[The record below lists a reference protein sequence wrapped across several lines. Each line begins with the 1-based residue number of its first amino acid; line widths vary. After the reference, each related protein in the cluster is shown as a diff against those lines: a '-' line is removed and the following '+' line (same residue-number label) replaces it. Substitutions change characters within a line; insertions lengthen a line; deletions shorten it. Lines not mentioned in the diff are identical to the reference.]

1 MILSRSA
8 ISAIALATCC
18 AAAPAGAFELASPS
32 IRAGGTISAEQVFQG
47 FGCTGG
53 NHSPALSWRG
63 APAGTRSY
71 ALTVYDPDAPTG
83 SGWWHWVVVDI
94 PARVHG
100 LPAGAGNPARHALP
114 AGAREIR
121 NDYGTRAYGGPC
133 PPIGDRPHHYIF
145 TVYALKVPTLDL
157 PADASPALTGTM
169 IHANTIG
176 SASFTGRYGR

>member
-1 MILSRSA
+1 MTSSRFA
-8 ISAIALATCC
+8 LSAIALAISC
-18 AAAPAGAFELASPS
+18 AAVPAGAFELASPS
-32 IRAGGTISAEQVFQG
+32 IRAGGTIPAAQVFKG

-83 SGWWHWVVVDI
+83 SGWWHWVVVNI
-94 PARVHG
+94 PATIHA
-100 LPAGAGNPARHALP
+100 LPAGAGNPPRHALP

-121 NDYGTRAYGGPC
+121 NDYGSRAYGGPC
-133 PPIGDRPHHYIF
+133 PPVGDRPHHYIF
-145 TVYALKVPTLDL
+145 TVYALKVSKLNL
-157 PADASPALTGTM
+157 PADASPALTGYM
-169 IHANTIG
+169 IHANAIG